1 MVSLRTQLR
10 RVRRRLLNIGLS
22 AAAVWGLAA
31 ATIFILLG
39 AWLDLLWEFSPQWRI
54 ATLWAAGACGAA
66 LLAAAA
72 AMTVRG
78 AADAAV
84 ARALDRVGQRGGR
97 ILTGWELALG
107 RYGLRGVAPAPLSA
121 ALAGLAVADA
131 AASAAA
137 VPRAKVA
144 PVRPLGRSLAALGLV
159 WAAVAVAAVS
169 LPGLTST
176 QWNRFLRPWADIP
189 PFSLSSFKIE
199 PGNVKVPYGSELEIR
214 ATVSGAPVEQLELV
228 LESAHGREPP
238 LPMFPEANGV
248 WRAVL
253 AKVVEPADYFVR
265 AYRARSTRFRIDV
278 VTVPLIEAAR
288 LRIAPPAYA
297 NRAAYEGPM
306 PKEGVSGLRGTSVQ
320 IFLRSNRPLS
330 GGSIALSGSGK
341 PAALPMKPVE
351 PGGQEV
357 VGQFAIAG
365 DGKFEC
371 RVIDEAGQPSQQ
383 TFSGNVV
390 LLADERPFVRIIQ
403 PRPMSLATPTAAL
416 PVTLAAEDDCGI
428 SRLQLFRSLND
439 SRSLPSDLPLPPRPP
454 RRLDA
459 TVRLPLE
466 RYGLSPGDV
475 IKLFGRVEDND
486 PDGAKGAESSVVTV
500 RIINQEDFEKM
511 VRAREGVQA
520 MLSKYYAA
528 RRRMEALAEKA
539 EGLRKKLKSLPPGD
553 KVSEGTRQELGRLQ
567 RLMRHEAGEIRKSA
581 GHLTAFDLDKYLSP
595 QLLTLAKMTD
605 EMADALEKLQR
616 ERDMINKKLG
626 GKLDAMAKR
635 LAAGRRSFAQGATE
649 PLELLEAVLPLLADQ
664 QRFVQL
670 ALWQRDLAERLASL
684 KGQEGKDNPAL
695 KARMRDLEQE
705 QGQIREA
712 LGKLLDDIQEH
723 SEKLPERPE
732 LKTLRQTAQKFVKD
746 VRASGAA
753 EAIVAAETALADFAP
768 TRAHQKAKEAAD
780 ILDKFIKRCGGSGGM
795 MDCALKGL
803 RFQPILCNGL
813 GNTIAQVLGQMMGSG
828 MGGNGMMGGY
838 GMVGLYGGLPDTFGY
853 AGEYGDSHG
862 GGADRLAGPQGQP
875 HGENTD
881 EAKPDEMFSPGAA
894 SGAGEGA
901 APVRYRRQ
909 VGQYFQR
916 VAEETEESGK

>member
-1 MVSLRTQLR
+1 M
-10 RVRRRLLNIGLS
+10 
-22 AAAVWGLAA
+22 
-31 ATIFILLG
+31 
-39 AWLDLLWEFSPQWRI
+39 
-54 ATLWAAGACGAA
+54 
-66 LLAAAA
+66 
-72 AMTVRG
+72 
-78 AADAAV
+78 
-84 ARALDRVGQRGGR
+84 
-97 ILTGWELALG
+97 
-107 RYGLRGVAPAPLSA
+107 
-121 ALAGLAVADA
+121 ADA

-144 PVRPLGRSLAALGLV
+144 PVRPLGRSLAALGLRLGRGRRGRGLPAGADLDAMEPLP
-159 WAAVAVAAVS
+159 AAV
-169 LPGLTST
+169 G
-176 QWNRFLRPWADIP
+176 RYP

-278 VTVPLIEAAR
+278 MTVPLIEAAR

-390 LLADERPFVRIIQ
+390 LLADERPFMRIIQ

-500 RIINQEDFEKM
+500 RIISQEEFEQM

-605 EMADALEKLQR
+605 GDGRRPGETPARAGDDQQEARRQAGRDGQAARRRPPVVRPGGDRAAGTSRGDAS
-616 ERDMINKKLG
+616 
-626 GKLDAMAKR
+626 
-635 LAAGRRSFAQGATE
+635 AAGRPAAVRAVGPLAARPGRAAGVAQGQGRQGQPRAE
-649 PLELLEAVLPLLADQ
+649 GPHARPGAGARADPRGPGQAAGRHPGAQREAARQAGVENAARDGAEVRQ
-664 QRFVQL
+664 GRAGQRGGGGDGRGGDGLGRFRPYPRPPEGQGGRRHPRQVHQ
-670 ALWQRDLAERLASL
+670 ALRGRRRHERL
-684 KGQEGKDNPAL
+684 
-695 KARMRDLEQE
+695 R
-705 QGQIREA
+705 
-712 LGKLLDDIQEH
+712 
-723 SEKLPERPE
+723 
-732 LKTLRQTAQKFVKD
+732 
-746 VRASGAA
+746 
-753 EAIVAAETALADFAP
+753 
-768 TRAHQKAKEAAD
+768 
-780 ILDKFIKRCGGSGGM
+780 
-795 MDCALKGL
+795 LKGL

-813 GNTIAQVLGQMMGSG
+813 GDTIAQVLGQMMGSG

-862 GGADRLAGPQGQP
+862 GGADRLAGPQGRP
-875 HGENTD
+875 HGENPD
-881 EAKPDEMFSPGAA
+881 EARPDEMSSPGAA
-894 SGAGEGA
+894 TGAGEGA